1 MGTYLDTFHLVSAP
15 PAVDYRYGL
24 FSVVEPRT
32 AAIEGV
38 TIDEHWRLGIKWQS
52 QSCGEI
58 KETAGP
64 CIEVSRD
71 PLSPDDQLCSVLEY
85 DPFTLYAFN
94 DDAIPGHTLAEHEAN
109 AIARLTKG
117 EQYGAERHLWSAMTT
132 AAGVATDATAYPIHI
147 GLGLAE
153 QSISQNYEAQGVL
166 HMSRLTAMACAPF
179 LKVEGGRMLT
189 ALGTPVVVGAGYN
202 SGAPAATDLGKII
215 ATGPLVMYRGDIDT
229 RENAINKPIN
239 SVSIVAQRD
248 YVIGWDCSALSVSVS
263 LCNVCSPSVGG

>member
-1 MGTYLDTFHLVSAP
+1 MGLLLNTYHQVSAP
-15 PAVDYRYGL
+15 PAVPYRYGL

-38 TIDEHWRLGIKWQS
+38 TIDEHWRLGVQWQS

-58 KETAGP
+58 KITTGP
-64 CIEVSRD
+64 CIADERLNLD
-71 PLSPDDQLCSVLEY
+71 PDELCSVLQY
-85 DPFTLYAFN
+85 DPFTLYAYN

-109 AIARLTKG
+109 AITRLTKG
-117 EQYGAERHLWSAMTT
+117 EQNGAEQYLWQQMIT
-132 AAGVATDATAYPIHI
+132 AAGAASDATAYPIHI

-153 QSISQNYEAQGVL
+153 QQISETYEAQGVL

-189 ALGTPVVVGAGYN
+189 ALGTPVVIGAGYV
-202 SGAPAATDLGKII
+202 SGSSTATDLGTII

-229 RENAINKPIN
+229 RENAVNKAIN
-239 SVSIVAQRD
+239 SVSIIAQRD
-248 YVIGWDCSALSVSVS
+248 YVIGWDCSALAVDVS
-263 LCNVCSPSVGG
+263 LCNVCSPAQAG

>member
-1 MGTYLDTFHLVSAP
+1 MGSLLNTYHLVSAP
-15 PAVDYRYGL
+15 PAVPYRYGL

-38 TIDEHWRLGIKWQS
+38 TIDEHWRLGVQWQS

-58 KETAGP
+58 KETTGP
-64 CIEVSRD
+64 CIDAEV
-71 PLSPDDQLCSVLEY
+71 PALTPDDQLCSVLEY

-117 EQYGAERHLWSAMTT
+117 EQYGAELHLYAAMT
-132 AAGVATDATAYPIHI
+132 AAALGPADATAYPIHI

-153 QSISQNYEAQGVL
+153 QSISEIYEAQGVL
-166 HMSRLTAMACAPF
+166 HMNRMTAMACAPY
-179 LKVEGGRMLT
+179 LKVEGGRMMT
-189 ALGTPVVVGAGYN
+189 ALGTPVVVGGGYRSAG
-202 SGAPAATDLGKII
+202 ATATDLGYIY

-229 RENAINKPIN
+229 RQNAVNKAIN
-239 SVSIVAQRD
+239 SVSIIAQRD
-248 YVIGWDCSALSVSVS
+248 YVIGWDCVALSVAVN
-263 LCNVCSPSVGG
+263 LCNVCSPSVS